1 MADRIYADDT
11 EVVPPGRD
19 RLCPVRAYWWRSRVS
34 IWKYAERWGAPP
46 SEIAVTMGEGNT
58 PLIRSQRIGPALGLD
73 NLWFKYEGGNPT
85 GSYKDRFAAAAVTEL
100 KQAGKRLCL
109 GTSSGNTGAAV
120 AAYCARA
127 GIACHLAIVEGAPE
141 GKLRQM
147 RAYGAHLYRVKDFGQ
162 SPTVNESVMS
172 GLRELAEELQAGFE
186 VSAFAL
192 SPQGMAGVQTIG
204 YELAEHF
211 GNEAFSVFSPAGGGG
226 LTLAVARGVEQS
238 TPAAR
243 VHCVQP
249 AGNDTIATALRRGA
263 DRAVAVDSTTSIS
276 GLQVGSVLDGD
287 EVIAACRQ
295 RGGTGHVVDD
305 ESVLAWQSRLA
316 GEEGVFCE
324 PAGAVASA
332 GVAEACRRGELDPA
346 EQVVCLVTGV
356 GFKDE
361 QSVIGM
367 TGSEPTPLLPTFDE
381 FSTAVKSVVSER
393 RL

>member
-1 MADRIYADDT
+1 MGASNLPEPWGATLEGDRIM
-11 EVVPPGRD
+11 
-19 RLCPVRAYWWRSRVS
+19 S
-34 IWKYAERWGAPP
+34 IWNHAARWNAPP
-46 SEIAVTMGEGNT
+46 REIAVTMGEGDT
-58 PLIRSQRIGPALGLD
+58 PLIRSTRIGPELGLD

-85 GSYKDRFAAAAVTEL
+85 GSYKDRFAAAAVTHL
-100 KQAGKRLCL
+100 KAQGKRVCL
-109 GTSSGNTGAAV
+109 GTSSGNTGAAI

-147 RAYGAHLYRVKDFGQ
+147 RSYGAHLYRVKNFGK

-172 GLRELAEELQAGFE
+172 GLRELAEELDAGFE

-192 SPQGMAGVQTIG
+192 SPRGMAGVQTIG
-204 YELAEHF
+204 YELADRF
-211 GNEAFSVFSPAGGGG
+211 GGEAFSVFSPAGGGG

-238 TPAAR
+238 APAGR

-249 AGNDTIATALRRGA
+249 EGNDTIASPLRSGA
-263 DRAVAVDSTTSIS
+263 DRAVAVDSTTTIS

-295 RGGTGHVVDD
+295 RSGTGYVVAD
-305 ESVLAWQSRLA
+305 ESVLEWQSRLA
-316 GEEGVFCE
+316 REEGVFCE
-324 PAGAVASA
+324 PAGAVALA
-332 GVAEACRRGELDPA
+332 GVAEACRRGDTNAA

-367 TGSEPTPLLPTFDE
+367 TGEETTPLLSTFSE
-381 FSTAVKSVVSER
+381 FSTVVKTAVS
-393 RL
+393 